1 MYLNKVYL
9 IGNLTRDPELKSL
22 PTGNKVTQFSIATN
36 RVYKLENGTK
46 QESTEYHNIVVF
58 GRQAET
64 SAQYL
69 KKGQNVLIE
78 GRIQTRS
85 WDDKTSGEKKYRTEI
100 VAENVQFGNKI
111 GGDGASNHSGSSAS
125 NGSNDNASSNSS
137 SQSGSGSNVGASN
150 KNSNADAG
158 LDTIDYGE
166 ELDPNDI
173 PF

>member
-22 PTGNKVTQFSIATN
+22 PNGNKVTQFGLATN
-36 RVYKLENGTK
+36 RFYKNDAGQT
-46 QESTEYHNIVVF
+46 QEATEYHNIVVF

-69 KKGQNVLIE
+69 KKGQNVLVE

-85 WDDKTSGEKKYRTEI
+85 WDDKNTNEKKYRTEI
-100 VAENVQFGNKI
+100 VADNVQFGNKA
-111 GGDGASNHSGSSAS
+111 GGNNYEGGNTAPSSPASNSKPIANDS
-125 NGSNDNASSNSS
+125 N
-137 SQSGSGSNVGASN
+137 
-150 KNSNADAG
+150 

>member
-1 MYLNKVYL
+1 MYLNKAYL

-46 QESTEYHNIVVF
+46 QESTEYHNITVF

-69 KKGQNVLIE
+69 KKGQSVLIE
-78 GRIQTRS
+78 GRLQTRS
-85 WDDKTSGEKKYRTEI
+85 WDDKETGKKMHRTEI
-100 VAENVQFGNKI
+100 VAENVQFGNKT
-111 GGDGASNHSGSSAS
+111 GGDY
-125 NGSNDNASSNSS
+125 NSS
-137 SQSGSGSNVGASN
+137 DANTDTGTAPSARPPRESQPANTPE
-150 KNSNADAG
+150 